1 LDAVRSLYKRFP
13 ERDLIISMCSFINPT
28 RRKNRV
34 IDIRSLL
41 ARFDNH
47 YFDCDVVERSYHEYR
62 NDELDYLFEDSY
74 KDADETNG
82 EKVDDVV
89 GFWCDLYQNFDDYK
103 ELSKLAIL
111 IMTLTPDTCEC
122 ERGVSAM
129 NYVKN
134 DLRTALTDT
143 TLNACM
149 AVALAERTMREFPF
163 VRVLDYQ

>member
-1 LDAVRSLYKRFP
+1 
-13 ERDLIISMCSFINPT
+13 MCSFINPT

-122 ERGVSAM
+122 EC
-129 NYVKN
+129 NE
-134 DLRTALTDT
+134 LR
-143 TLNACM
+143 
-149 AVALAERTMREFPF
+149 
-163 VRVLDYQ
+163 